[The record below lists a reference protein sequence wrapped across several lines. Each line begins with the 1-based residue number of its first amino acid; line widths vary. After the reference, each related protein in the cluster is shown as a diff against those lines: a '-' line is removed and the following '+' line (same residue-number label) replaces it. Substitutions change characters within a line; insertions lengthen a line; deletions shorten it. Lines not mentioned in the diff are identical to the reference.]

1 MAGAVFAKGD
11 DDQRCEQAGDT
22 GRCDQQS
29 ACSDKEDIHD
39 EFKKGLHSVI
49 MKQRKGFVNG

>member
-1 MAGAVFAKGD
+1 MAGTVFAKGN

-29 ACSDKEDIHD
+29 APGDN
-39 EFKKGLHSVI
+39 KKVHYGLSLHIVI
-49 MKQRKGFVNG
+49 MKQREGFVNG